1 MPQKTMLSLAALLAF
16 SQDLSFSQSGKP
28 LKEAI
33 DISAAEV
40 KEVLKHAPPAVDQQ
54 LKVVD
59 LGAYN
64 LAVGIVHRGPTKDR
78 DDGKI
83 PGIAHHHQ
91 TETYIIQSGSGTLV
105 TGGAIIDAKEIPPTS
120 EAYKVL
126 NGPSATGTV
135 KDGYSR
141 VVKPGDIIII
151 PPDVFHGWTKITD
164 HVDYLSVRPDPDRVL
179 PAGYVNPAIKK

>member
-1 MPQKTMLSLAALLAF
+1 MPRKTVLSLAALVALLQGV
-16 SQDLSFSQSGKP
+16 SYSQSAAP
-28 LKEAI
+28 PKEAI
-33 DISAAEV
+33 DITDADV

-64 LAVGIVHRGPTKDR
+64 LGVGIVHRGPTKDR
-78 DDGKI
+78 DDGTI

-91 TETYIIQSGSGTLV
+91 TETYIIVSGSGTLV
-105 TGGAIIDAKEIPPTS
+105 TGGAMIDPKEIPSTS

-135 KDGYSR
+135 KNAYSR
-141 VVKPGDIIII
+141 MVKTG
-151 PPDVFHGWTKITD
+151 
-164 HVDYLSVRPDPDRVL
+164 
-179 PAGYVNPAIKK
+179 